1 MDNKQKNKIVKF
13 IQKNKVITTS
23 ELLKFLQISWN
34 TAQSYLMDLALERRI
49 LRIKKLKVNLWM
61 LNKK

>member
-1 MDNKQKNKIVKF
+1 MDNQQKNKIVKF
-13 IQKNKVITTS
+13 IQKNKVIITS
-23 ELLKFLQISWN
+23 ELSEFLKISWN

-61 LNKK
+61 LNEE

>member
-1 MDNKQKNKIVKF
+1 MNNQQKNKIVNF
-13 IQKNKVITTS
+13 IKKNKVITTS
-23 ELLKFLQISWN
+23 ELSEFLKISWN

-61 LNKK
+61 LNEK